1 MDQLPYEII
10 KLITGHLK
18 FKEKLQ
24 LALASRSWY
33 QALKQSDLYSEI
45 STNEDPLALW
55 RRIEYSQFAT
65 QVGALNWHVRDL
77 DQPAFFKVLS
87 SLTNLQHLSWFGDEE
102 GEPAFL
108 EMDASF
114 SLHKLQSV
122 REHGAPFSITC
133 LLLTN
138 NVMTNLTQLE
148 YCQSYKGLR
157 QVGSNM
163 RQFYNLI
170 SVLTNAPYLQHLKLI
185 GTMLSIS
192 MLEEIDTNASSLKT
206 LHLSDTQLLLDKA
219 MDPIFMRRKVN
230 NLRCMPSTILETL
243 IIELHMDQ
251 IVESQVLAYMWLLT
265 SYISQKYSKL
275 STFEMTCDV
284 VKYYSP
290 GELQFYG
297 VLIAQLLSAMAEIRH
312 INFNMHTLNEAII
325 DAIEAHQPCKID
337 SITLHV
343 DSETVEDQLYLLSTS
358 NIMKNQIRSLKI
370 ISIDPDTDPT
380 YIYARGFSSTLD
392 SFSCLTSLDLV
403 DEHRCAFFDICLTF
417 VILRVAKGLK
427 KLVVEHG
434 FICFHEEKMEHFD
447 KSFVLEELR
456 IKEWTTMIT
465 NGPMDNTFASEE
477 VVMELDNIHI
487 FLEKVQ
493 YVIDAA
499 PNLAIFEFTKAN
511 DIHADSYSTARLKEN
526 WILNFQK
533 HQHLTHIYFDI
544 GTDMCL
550 QVENHG
556 DATRHYIGPSHCF
569 ANMTECTTY
578 KDVNCHF
585 NLLLCINQHF
595 VFVNDFLLTYR
606 NRIYLK

>member
-1 MDQLPYEII
+1 MDQLPHEII
-10 KLITGHLK
+10 KLITAHLK

-33 QALKQSDLYSEI
+33 QILKQSDLYSEI

-55 RRIEYSQFAT
+55 CRIEYSQFAA
-65 QVGALNWHVRDL
+65 QIGALSWHVRDL
-77 DQPAFFKVLS
+77 DQLAFFKVLS
-87 SLTNLQHLSWFGDEE
+87 NLTNLRHLSWFGDEE

-122 REHGAPFSITC
+122 REHGAPFSVTC
-133 LLLTN
+133 LLLAN
-138 NVMTNLTQLE
+138 NVMANLTQLE
-148 YCQSYKGLR
+148 YCQSYKGLQ
-157 QVGSNM
+157 QVGSNT
-163 RQFYNLI
+163 RQLSNLI

-192 MLEEIDTNASSLKT
+192 LLEEIDTNTNSLKKM
-206 LHLSDTQLLLDKA
+206 HLSDTQLLLDKA
-219 MDPIFMRRKVN
+219 IDSISMRRKVN
-230 NLRCMPSTILETL
+230 SLQFVPSTILETL
-243 IIELHMDQ
+243 IIEFDMDQ
-251 IVESQVLAYMWLLT
+251 IIESEVPSNMGLLT
-265 SYISQKYSKL
+265 TYISQKYPNL
-275 STFEMTCDV
+275 SAFEMTCDDV
-284 VKYYSP
+284 EYYSP

-297 VLIAQLLSAMAEIRH
+297 VLIARLLSTMAEIRH

-325 DAIEAHQPCKID
+325 DAIEVHQPCKID
-337 SITLHV
+337 SVTLHV

-358 NIMKNQIRSLKI
+358 NIMKDRINSLKI

-380 YIYARGFSSTLD
+380 YIYARGFNSTLD
-392 SFSCLTSLDLV
+392 SFSCLTSLNLV
-403 DEHRCAFFDICLTF
+403 DKHRCAFFDICLMF

-434 FICFHEEKMEHFD
+434 FICFHKEKMEYFD
-447 KSFVLEELR
+447 RSFVLEELR

-465 NGPMDNTFASEE
+465 AEPIDNTIASEE

-487 FLEKVQ
+487 FLEKIQ

-499 PNLAIFEFTKAN
+499 PNLAIFEFTKAD
-511 DIHADSYSTARLKEN
+511 DIHADSYSTSRLEES

-533 HQHLTHIYFDI
+533 QQNLTHIHFNI

-550 QVENHG
+550 QNIISPNDHQSLPLREK
-556 DATRHYIGPSHCF
+556 AAYMCS
-569 ANMTECTTY
+569 
-578 KDVNCHF
+578 
-585 NLLLCINQHF
+585 LLAQ
-595 VFVNDFLLTYR
+595 
-606 NRIYLK
+606 